1 MLYLRVGPDLTVYL
15 LDEGLAVLVLLLV
28 LTDLPELV
36 RGEAVQPAG
45 DLVDGQPLVVRG
57 LQGAVDRGPELRLFC
72 DPLGLPEDLLSLL
85 GGLLCDPESLP
96 GYLLGSLKPL
106 PGGLLGSPHALLEVG
121 EGGEEVP
128 VGPRPGPGELPE
140 SLLLLAGA
148 PRKGLGGAHVLLGLL
163 AHSLYGVAR
172 PALHELGVALLVLEQ
187 LHATRK
193 PLLGGTG
200 ALLLQP
206 HELEPVFG
214 EPYAPALGGREIL
227 GESLV
232 GIALNLGHLA
242 GGARR
247 LFDVSGGLH

>member
-28 LTDLPELV
+28 LTDLPALV

-57 LQGAVDRGPELRLFC
+57 LQGAVDRGPELRLAGG
-72 DPLGLPEDLLSLL
+72 PLGLL

-128 VGPRPGPGELPE
+128 VGSRPGPGELPE

-148 PRKGLGGAHVLLGLL
+148 PREGLGSAHVLLGLL

-172 PALHELGVALLVLEQ
+172 PALHELGVALLQ
-187 LHATRK
+187 L
-193 PLLGGTG
+193 
-200 ALLLQP
+200 Q
-206 HELEPVFG
+206 
-214 EPYAPALGGREIL
+214 
-227 GESLV
+227 
-232 GIALNLGHLA
+232 
-242 GGARR
+242 
-247 LFDVSGGLH
+247 